1 MPYPPNAACTAASWP
16 GSANTPPA
24 QYGELRG
31 GVLSDGTATAGSSV
45 QKAEPGSRSL
55 TIAVTTRVLWPEGMV
70 SARLLPGCSPNSA
83 AVCAVAA
90 TPTAPAGTGFPY
102 DPATTCA
109 WPASGSR

>member
-1 MPYPPNAACTAASWP
+1 MPDPPNAACIAARSP

-31 GVLSDGTATAGSSV
+31 GTLSDGTATAGSRV
-45 QKAEPGSRSL
+45 QKAEPGSRSF
-55 TIAVTTRVLWPEGMV
+55 TIAVTTRVVLPGAVV

-102 DPATTCA
+102 DPATT
-109 WPASGSR
+109 